1 MGWELEDVEKPFIAQ
16 VQMLGWAHIEG
27 SLDDPAITDRSN
39 FAEAIQ
45 ESVLRAQLRA
55 LNPRPDGTP
64 WLDEARLSEAVA
76 TITRLGTHKL
86 MEANQKATELLIKG
100 LTVEGLPGWNS
111 GRGQTIRYIDWDT
124 PTNNR
129 FTVVNQYR
137 VDCPPGFNSA
147 KQFIVPDLVLLVN
160 GIPLIV
166 VECKSPSIP
175 EPLAEAV
182 DQLRRYSNQRKAAF
196 EVDENEGN
204 ESLFA
209 TNQLLVATSFDQAR
223 VGCVGAAFEHYAQ
236 WKTVVGPDGTGSE
249 AHILAC
255 LNAVIPVQ
263 AGIQNNTV
271 IPAQAGIQNNA
282 VIPAQAGIQNHG
294 TELPPRRGLSEQ
306 ERLIAGLLAPAHL
319 LDVIKNFLLFMQI
332 GGQTI
337 KSVCRY
343 PQYRAVNRAIA
354 RLKTGQ
360 TRLQHGEHDQRGGI
374 IWHTQGSGKSL
385 TMVFLVRKMR
395 ADPALRRFKVIV
407 VTDRKDL
414 QRQLSATATLTGEI
428 VEVADSTAGVKALAR
443 RKGPGLIFATIQKYR
458 DADTAGDAPLTADD
472 LPKVDEPKARYKAAE
487 KFEVLNEDDGILVL
501 VDEAHRTQAG
511 DLHANLLAGLPN
523 CARIGFTGTPIIMG
537 EKKRTHEIFGEFIDR
552 YTIKEAEADGATVPV
567 LYEGRTATGAIK
579 DGTSLDELFEDLFR
593 QHTPEEL
600 EAIKQKYA
608 TKGHI
613 FEAPALIADKARDI
627 LRHYVTN
634 ILPNGYKAQVV
645 AYSRLAVIRYFEA
658 LRQARDAL
666 LTEAEALSPQDK
678 ALDDETLC
686 QRPPKVQAV
695 VQAWRYRETL
705 ARIEFA
711 PIISGSNNDD
721 PAWKAWTDGTA
732 HEQRIKRFKKPLFH
746 TDLTKTD
753 PLTFLV
759 VKSMLLTGFD
769 APIEGVMYL
778 DRPIREAELLQA
790 IARVNR
796 TGFGKRC
803 GIVVDYYGVAQ
814 HLKEALSAYADE
826 DVQGTLASLRDE
838 VPVLRDRHLR
848 VVDLFRQR
856 GIESLED
863 AEACIEA
870 LGSERLRAEFA
881 VKLKSFLASLDT
893 VLPRPEGLPYVA
905 DAKWLAYLYA
915 RARNRYK
922 DTPIL
927 GKDVGAK
934 VRKLIDDHVISLGI
948 DPKIPPIQLTDAHF
962 IQHLEHLDSAD
973 AVTSRRAIASEMEHA
988 IRSHIRKHT
997 DEDPVLYRKLSER
1010 LNDILKT
1017 LGERWDEVIAQLR
1030 EIIDELRSGKASATD
1045 APEDLP
1051 EHCAPFLRTVLDVMY
1066 SGQTPTLDEL
1076 LRLKDVTVELVELLI
1091 QELQSNRNIW
1101 SPHKRAAQDALNGQ
1115 LFDYLMRLRPS
1126 LVGTHK
1132 AGVLADKLIEQARAN
1147 HDKLVQL

>member
-1 MGWELEDVEKPFIAQ
+1 MGWELEDVEKPFVAQ
-16 VQMLGWAHIEG
+16 LQALGWVYTEG
-27 SLDDPAITDRSN
+27 SLDAPALTGRSS
-39 FAEAIQ
+39 FTEVIQ
-45 ESVLRAQLRA
+45 EGVLRERLRA
-55 LNPRPDGTP
+55 LNLGPDGQP
-64 WLDEARLSEAVA
+64 WLDDARLSEAVA
-76 TITRLGTHKL
+76 AITRLGTHKL
-86 MEANQKATELLIKG
+86 MEANQRATELLIKG
-100 LTVEGLPGWNS
+100 LTVEGLPGWAG
-111 GRGQTIRYIDWDT
+111 GRGQTIRYIDWDR

-137 VDCPPGFNSA
+137 VDCPPGFNSGKA
-147 KQFIVPDLVLLVN
+147 FIVPDLVLLVN
-160 GIPLIV
+160 GLPLVV

-175 EPLAEAV
+175 EPLASGV

-196 EVDENEGN
+196 EIDDNEGN
-204 ESLFA
+204 EALFA
-209 TNQLLVATSFDQAR
+209 TNQLLVATSFDEAR
-223 VGCVGAAFEHYAQ
+223 VGCVGAAFEHYVQ

-249 AHILAC
+249 LE
-255 LNAVIPVQ
+255 V
-263 AGIQNNTV
+263 
-271 IPAQAGIQNNA
+271 AQRLGK
-282 VIPAQAGIQNHG
+282 PS
-294 TELPPRRGLSEQ
+294 LSEQ

-319 LDVIKNFLLFMQI
+319 LDVVKNFLLFMQV

-343 PQYRAVNRAIA
+343 QQYRAVNRAIA
-354 RLKTGQ
+354 RLKTGK
-360 TRLQHGEHDQRGGI
+360 TRLQHGEHDERGGI

-395 ADPALRRFKVIV
+395 ADAQLRRFKVIV

-414 QRQLSATATLTGEI
+414 QSQLSVTATLTGEV

-472 LPKVDEPKARYKAAE
+472 LPKVEEPRASYSASDKVGE
-487 KFEVLNEDDGILVL
+487 KFEVLNEDDSILVL

-567 LYEGRTATGAIK
+567 LYEGRTANGAIK
-579 DGTSLDELFEDLFR
+579 DGASLDELFEDLFR

-613 FEAPALIADKARDI
+613 FDAPALIADKARDI
-627 LRHYVTN
+627 LRHYVTH

-645 AYSRLAVIRYFEA
+645 AYSRLAAIRYF
-658 LRQARDAL
+658 DAL
-666 LTEAEALSPQDK
+666 KTARNELLAEAQALSPQDK
-678 ALDDETLC
+678 ALNDEALC
-686 QRPPKVQAV
+686 QRPPQVQAV
-695 VQAWRYRETL
+695 VQAWRYRAIL
-705 ARIEFA
+705 SGIEFA

-721 PAWKAWTDGTA
+721 PAWKTWTDGKA
-732 HEQRIKRFKKPLFH
+732 HEQLIKRFKKPLFH
-746 TDLTKTD
+746 ARPEKTD
-753 PLTFLV
+753 PLAFLV

-814 HLKEALSAYADE
+814 HLKEALAAYADE
-826 DVQGTLASLRDE
+826 DVEGALSSLKDE

-856 GIESLED
+856 GIESLD
-863 AEACIEA
+863 DSEACVEA
-870 LGSERLRAEFA
+870 LGSEKLRAEFA
-881 VKLKSFLASLDT
+881 VKLKTFLASLDT
-893 VLPRPEGLPYVA
+893 VLPRPEGLPYSG
-905 DAKWLAYLYA
+905 DAKRLAYIYA

-922 DTPIL
+922 DTPVL

-934 VRKLIDDHVISLGI
+934 VRKLIDDHVVSLGI
-948 DPKIPPIQLTDAHF
+948 DPKIPPIQLTDAEFDTHV
-962 IQHLEHLDSAD
+962 A
-973 AVTSRRAIASEMEHA
+973 RAASDRAKASEMEHA

-1010 LNDILKT
+1010 LNEIFRT
-1017 LGERWDEVIAQLR
+1017 LGEQWDEVIAQLQK
-1030 EIIDELRSGKASATD
+1030 IIDELRTGKAGAAD
-1045 APEDLP
+1045 APGDLP
-1051 EHCAPFLRTVLDVMY
+1051 EHCAPFLRTVLDAVCA
-1066 SGQTPTLDEL
+1066 GQTPTPAEL
-1076 LRLKDVTVELVELLI
+1076 LRLKDVTVELVDLLV
-1091 QELQSNRNIW
+1091 QELQGNRGIW
-1101 SPHKRAAQDALNGQ
+1101 SPSKRADQDNLNGQ
-1115 LFDYLMRLRPS
+1115 LFEHLMWLRPP
-1126 LVGTHK
+1126 LVDADK
-1132 AGVLADKLIEQARAN
+1132 AGGLADKLMEQARAN
-1147 HDKLVQL
+1147 HDKLVQV

>member
-1 MGWELEDVEKPFIAQ
+1 MGWELEDVEKPFVAQ
-16 VQMLGWAHIEG
+16 LQTLGWAHVEG
-27 SLDDPAITDRSN
+27 SLDDPTVTGRRN
-39 FAEAIQ
+39 FAEVIQ
-45 ESVLRAQLRA
+45 ESVLRAQMRA
-55 LNPRPDGTP
+55 LNPGPDGKP
-64 WLDEARLSEAVA
+64 WLDDGRLSEGVA
-76 TITRLGTHKL
+76 AITRLGTHKL
-86 MEANQKATELLIKG
+86 METNQKATELLIKG
-100 LTVEGLPGWNS
+100 LTVEGLHSWEG

-124 PTNNR
+124 PANNR

-147 KQFIVPDLVLLVN
+147 KAFIVPDLVLLVN
-160 GIPLIV
+160 GIPLV
-166 VECKSPSIP
+166 VAECKSPSIP

-204 ESLFA
+204 ETLFA
-209 TNQLLVATSFDQAR
+209 TNQLLVATSFDEAR
-223 VGCVGAAFEHYAQ
+223 VGCVGAAFEHFAQ

-249 AHILAC
+249 IEVAERL
-255 LNAVIPVQ
+255 
-263 AGIQNNTV
+263 GKS
-271 IPAQAGIQNNA
+271 
-282 VIPAQAGIQNHG
+282 
-294 TELPPRRGLSEQ
+294 GLSEQ
-306 ERLIAGLLAPAHL
+306 ERLVAGLLAPAHL
-319 LDVIKNFLLFMQI
+319 LDVIKNFLLFMQV
-332 GGQTI
+332 GGKTV

-343 PQYRAVNRAIA
+343 QQYRAVNRAIA

-360 TRLQHGEHDQRGGI
+360 TRLQNGEHDQRGGI

-395 ADPALRRFKVIV
+395 AEAQLRRFKVIV

-414 QRQLSATATLTGEI
+414 QSQLSVTATLTGEV
-428 VEVADSTAGVKALAR
+428 VEVADSTTGVKALAR

-458 DADTAGDAPLTADD
+458 DPDTMGDAPLTADD
-472 LPKVDEPKARYKAAE
+472 LPKVEEPKATYKAGE
-487 KFEVLNEDDGILVL
+487 KFEVLNEDDSILVL

-567 LYEGRTATGAIK
+567 LYEGRTANGAIK
-579 DGTSLDELFEDLFR
+579 DGASLDELFEDLFR

-613 FEAPALIADKARDI
+613 FDAPALIADKARDI
-627 LRHYVTN
+627 IRHYVTN

-645 AYSRLAVIRYFEA
+645 AYSRLAAIRYFEA
-658 LRQARDAL
+658 LKQARDEL
-666 LTEAEALSPQDK
+666 LAEAEALSPQDK
-678 ALDDETLC
+678 ALDDEALC

-695 VQAWRYRETL
+695 VQACRYRETF

-721 PAWKAWTDGTA
+721 PAWKTWTDGTA
-732 HEQRIKRFKKPLFH
+732 HEQLIKRFKKPLFH
-746 TDLTKTD
+746 ADPAKTD
-753 PLTFLV
+753 PLAFLV

-803 GIVVDYYGVAQ
+803 GIVVDYYGVAR
-814 HLKEALSAYADE
+814 HLKEALAAYADE
-826 DVQGTLASLRDE
+826 DVEGALASLKDE

-856 GIESLED
+856 GIDSLD
-863 AEACIEA
+863 DTEACVDA
-870 LGSERLRAEFA
+870 LGNEKLRAEFA
-881 VKLKSFLASLDT
+881 VKLKAFMASLDT
-893 VLPRPEGLPYVA
+893 VLPRPEGLPFSG
-905 DAKWLAYLYA
+905 DAKRLAYIYA

-922 DTPIL
+922 DTPVL

-934 VRKLIDDHVISLGI
+934 VRKLIDDHVVSLGI
-948 DPKIPPIQLTDAHF
+948 DPKIPPIQLTDAEF
-962 IQHLEHLDSAD
+962 DTHLA
-973 AVTSRRAIASEMEHA
+973 RAANDRAKASEMEHA

-1010 LNDILKT
+1010 LNDILKS
-1017 LGERWDEVIAQLR
+1017 LGEQWNEVIAQLQK
-1030 EIIDELRSGKASATD
+1030 IIDELRTGKAGSAYG
-1045 APEDLP
+1045 PSDLP
-1051 EHCAPFLRTVLDVMY
+1051 EHCTPFLRTVLDVVCA
-1066 SGQTPTLDEL
+1066 GQAPTPDEL
-1076 LRLKDVTVELVELLI
+1076 LRLKDVTVELVELLV
-1091 QELQSNRNIW
+1091 QELQGNRNIW
-1101 SPHKRAAQDALNGQ
+1101 SPHKRAAQDDLNGQ
-1115 LFDYLMRLRPS
+1115 LFDHLMRLRPP
-1126 LVGTHK
+1126 LVDAEK

-1147 HDKLVQL
+1147 HDKLVQV

>member
-1 MGWELEDVEKPFIAQ
+1 MGWELDEVENPFVAQ
-16 VQMLGWAHIEG
+16 LQALGWSYTEG
-27 SLDDPAITDRSN
+27 SLDTPALTGRSS
-39 FAEAIQ
+39 FAEVIQ
-45 ESVLRAQLRA
+45 EGVLRERLHA
-55 LNPRPDGTP
+55 LNPGPDGQH
-64 WLDEARLSEAVA
+64 WLDDARLSEAVA
-76 TITRLGTHKL
+76 AITRLGTHKL

-100 LTVEGLPGWNS
+100 LTVEGLPGWDG
-111 GRGQTIRYIDWDT
+111 GRGQTLRYIDWDT
-124 PTNNR
+124 PANNC

-137 VDCPPGFNSA
+137 VDCPPGFNSGKA
-147 KQFIVPDLVLLVN
+147 FIVPDLVLLVN
-160 GIPLIV
+160 GLPLVV

-196 EVDENEGN
+196 EIDENEGN
-204 ESLFA
+204 EALFA
-209 TNQLLVATSFDQAR
+209 TNQLLVVTSFDEAR
-223 VGCVGAAFEHYAQ
+223 VGCIGAAFEHYAQ

-249 AHILAC
+249 IEA
-255 LNAVIPVQ
+255 
-263 AGIQNNTV
+263 
-271 IPAQAGIQNNA
+271 AQKLGKSS
-282 VIPAQAGIQNHG
+282 
-294 TELPPRRGLSEQ
+294 LSEQ
-306 ERLIAGLLAPAHL
+306 ERLIAGLLTPAHL
-319 LDVIKNFLLFMQI
+319 LDVVKNFLLFMQV

-343 PQYRAVNRAIA
+343 QQYRAVNRAIA
-354 RLKTGQ
+354 RLKTGK
-360 TRLQHGEHDQRGGI
+360 TRLQHDEHDERGGI

-395 ADPALRRFKVIV
+395 ADQQLRRFKVIV

-414 QRQLSATATLTGEI
+414 QSQLSATATLTGEV

-472 LPKVDEPKARYKAAE
+472 LPKVEEPKANYRAGE
-487 KFEVLNEDDGILVL
+487 KFEVLNEDDSILVL

-567 LYEGRTATGAIK
+567 LYEGRTASGAIK
-579 DGTSLDELFEDLFR
+579 DGASLDELFEDLFR

-608 TKGHI
+608 TKGQI
-613 FEAPALIADKARDI
+613 FEAPRLIADKARDM
-627 LRHYVTN
+627 LRHYVTH

-645 AYSRLAVIRYFEA
+645 AYSRLAAIRYFEA
-658 LRQARDAL
+658 LKTARDEL
-666 LTEAEALSPQDK
+666 LAEAQGLGPQDK
-678 ALDDETLC
+678 ALDDEALC
-686 QRPPKVQAV
+686 QRPPQVQAV
-695 VQAWRYRETL
+695 VQAWRYRDIL
-705 ARIEFA
+705 SRIEFA

-721 PAWKAWTDGTA
+721 PAWKTWTDGAA
-732 HEQRIKRFKKPLFH
+732 HEQLIKRFKKPLLH
-746 TDLTKTD
+746 ADPAKTD
-753 PLTFLV
+753 PLAFLV

-790 IARVNR
+790 ISRVNR

-814 HLKEALSAYADE
+814 HLKEALAAYADE
-826 DVQGTLASLRDE
+826 DVEGTLESLKDE

-856 GIESLED
+856 GIESLDD
-863 AEACIEA
+863 AEACVEA

-881 VKLKSFLASLDT
+881 VKLKAFLASLDT
-893 VLPRPEGLPYVA
+893 VLPRPEGLPYSA
-905 DAKWLAYLYA
+905 DAKRLAYIYA

-922 DTPIL
+922 DTPVL

-948 DPKIPPIQLTDAHF
+948 DPKIPPIQLTDTEFDTHVA
-962 IQHLEHLDSAD
+962 
-973 AVTSRRAIASEMEHA
+973 RAASDRAKASEMEHA

-1010 LNDILKT
+1010 LNEILRT
-1017 LGERWDEVIAQLR
+1017 LGEQWNEVIAQLQKV
-1030 EIIDELRSGKASATD
+1030 IDELRSGNAGAAD
-1045 APEDLP
+1045 APGDLP
-1051 EHCAPFLRTVLDVMY
+1051 EHCAPFLRTVLDVVCA
-1066 SGQTPTLDEL
+1066 GQTPTFAEL
-1076 LRLKDVTVELVELLI
+1076 LRLKDVTVELVDLLV
-1091 QELQSNRNIW
+1091 QELQGNRGIW
-1101 SPHKRAAQDALNGQ
+1101 SPSKRADQDNLNGQ
-1115 LFDYLMRLRPS
+1115 LFEHLMRQRPP
-1126 LVGTHK
+1126 LVDADK
-1132 AGVLADKLIEQARAN
+1132 AGVLADKLMEQARAN
-1147 HDKLVQL
+1147 HDKLVQV